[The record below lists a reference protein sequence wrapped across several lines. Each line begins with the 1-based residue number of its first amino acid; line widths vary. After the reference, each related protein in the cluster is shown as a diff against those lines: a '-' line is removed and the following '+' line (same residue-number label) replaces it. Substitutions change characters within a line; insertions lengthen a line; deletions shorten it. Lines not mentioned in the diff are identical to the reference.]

1 MRIGLIRTISSLPKC
16 RFKQSLTKHGL
27 FLQSRG
33 RGVEFCMEWTIDAKT
48 GAGPIF
54 VRVVGEMDLY
64 NAPKFAQAILAHIN
78 TGGRKLL
85 IDMTGM
91 HYLDSSGVGALIRI
105 IQQMTQVQ
113 GDVRFTGLG
122 GSPRKVLEM
131 SNIISLMK

>member
-1 MRIGLIRTISSLPKC
+1 
-16 RFKQSLTKHGL
+16 
-27 FLQSRG
+27 
-33 RGVEFCMEWTIDAKT
+33 MEWTIDAKT
-48 GAGPIF
+48 GTGPIF

-64 NAPKFAQAILAHIN
+64 NAPKFAQAILAQIS

-85 IDMTGM
+85 IDMTEM

-131 SNIISLMK
+131 SNIISLMKVHTHEEEVLKLWGEKT